1 PLPSDSRPDGRT
13 PVMPLDWWSTPIAP
27 TNAASYTCTL
37 LPQSRNHLMFGA
49 YNDARLRELALSA
62 DGTTVVNETTL
73 LTAPSGILDVE
84 MGRDGFLWVT
94 TSSAIY
100 RLVAAPLMIAGV
112 PLIPLGGG

>member
-1 PLPSDSRPDGRT
+1 
-13 PVMPLDWWSTPIAP
+13 
-27 TNAASYTCTL
+27 
-37 LPQSRNHLMFGA
+37 MFGA

-84 MGRDGFLWVT
+84 MGRGGFLWVT

-112 PLIPLGGG
+112 RLIALAGGTEPVAVPAIHKRSPRLPSDLRYPPSAVPSRNLGMAP

>member
-1 PLPSDSRPDGRT
+1 
-13 PVMPLDWWSTPIAP
+13 
-27 TNAASYTCTL
+27 
-37 LPQSRNHLMFGA
+37 MFGA

-100 RLVAAPLMIAGV
+100 RLLAGPPIV
-112 PLIPLGGG
+112 SGGPLIALGDATALLAVPSIRQPGLRFPADLR